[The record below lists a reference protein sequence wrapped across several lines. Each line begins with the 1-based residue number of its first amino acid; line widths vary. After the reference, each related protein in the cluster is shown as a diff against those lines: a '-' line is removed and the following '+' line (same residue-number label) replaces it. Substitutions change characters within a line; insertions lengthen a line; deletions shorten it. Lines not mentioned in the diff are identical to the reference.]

1 MRTRTR
7 GVLDSKSRLTVEE
20 LQLFSNQLDTL
31 PIKVSGKDCVT
42 QLLEQVVKFQE
53 TAQKLLS
60 NNKIEDLEEINKVI
74 ETGSNL
80 DVDLPELNELKV
92 KAKQH
97 EWLDKAK
104 DILED
109 PMADSFDHIKEVIEE
124 GMELPPSP
132 KVEKILGEL
141 SGTLVEEI
149 LRK

>member
-1 MRTRTR
+1 MTNLR
-7 GVLDSKSRLTVEE
+7 GKITKGSAFKSNEMCT
-20 LQLFSNQLDTL
+20 LQVDFFFFL
-31 PIKVSGKDCVT
+31 
-42 QLLEQVVKFQE
+42 
-53 TAQKLLS
+53 
-60 NNKIEDLEEINKVI
+60 
-74 ETGSNL
+74 GSNL

-141 SGTLVEEI
+141 SGTEW
-149 LRK
+149 